1 MKRKILNLTK
11 GILIALSWLFSVCM
25 LAQNITVNGT
35 VTDGSG
41 EALIGATVL
50 VQGTTIGTVTD
61 IDGNFSLPNVP
72 SDAILEVSYIGMQTQ
87 KIEVAGRNNIQI
99 TLRED
104 LQALEEIIVIGYGT
118 AKRKDFTG
126 SVSSVRLENSPIALV
141 PNLNALEAIKGN
153 VSGLDIGATNAAGGQ
168 PSMQMRGQKSISGS
182 NDPLIVLDGVIYMGN
197 INDINPNDIATF
209 DILKDATSAAA
220 YGSRSANGVIIITTK
235 KGRSAKPVITLNASG
250 SLQSWMNR
258 PKLMNGEQWIE
269 TVMARNNSTD
279 LSWLKP
285 QEAANRD
292 AGKEIN
298 WLDASTRT
306 GWIQDYQLS
315 VSGSG
320 EKMNYYLSGAYANN
334 QGVIIGDDY
343 DRVSVLGKVNT
354 DITSWLEIGVDAAYT
369 KSDYSGV
376 GANLNQAYVMSPYG
390 VMYRDEEKKLLEKFP
405 YTQSGQNPLWGVT
418 NGSRD
423 NTDLRDNFRMNAYT
437 VIKLP
442 WLPGLS
448 YRFNYAGNL
457 AKERRTNFYYES
469 HYVREGAYDDESR
482 YSPSAYQ
489 NLLSNANGNIDNR
502 NISSWVIDNILNYT
516 GTFGKHSIDLTAV
529 ATRDRRDYKRE
540 YITGNDFAANGNT
553 TLGINGL
560 HKATVQKLLLE
571 GDKRTNIGYLGRASY
586 SYDNKHFLTGSY
598 RRDGASVFGT
608 NKKWGDFM
616 AVGYAWRI
624 TNESFM
630 NNANFLDDL
639 KLKLSWGKN
648 GNQGLSPYGT
658 LSTIRNGAEAGAR
671 YEFGNSSKIL
681 YGIIPGALGNP
692 DLGWESTESWNTGFE
707 SVWFNSRIFLD
718 VDVYFSKTTDQI
730 FARNIPVMTGFNTIN
745 SSMGQINNR
754 GIETTLRTVNIAQR
768 DFTWMTGITF
778 WLNRNKLVH
787 LYGEDLDGD
796 GKEDDD
802 ISNNRFIG
810 KPLGA
815 IYGYVK
821 DGIVQESD
829 TEYMQKNGVK
839 AGVPK
844 YKDLDG
850 DGIITAK
857 DRDILGYATPNFKL
871 NMSNTFTYKNI
882 DLYMMLIGT
891 FGGGGYY
898 LKANQGA
905 YMTSGTGL
913 FNSNSIYIP
922 WWTPENK
929 SNKYPSAV
937 FAGDGGRFLGL
948 QNRGFVRLQ
957 DVTLSYSFRESW
969 VKDLNIQNFKV
980 FLTAKNLF
988 TITNWEGGDP
998 EVGAGVRDGAYPVV
1012 TSFSLGAN
1020 ISF

>member
-1 MKRKILNLTK
+1 MKRKILNLTR
-11 GILIALSWLFSVCM
+11 GILVALLWSFSVCM
-25 LAQNITVNGT
+25 LAQNITVRGT
-35 VTDGSG
+35 VSDNSG
-41 EALIGATVL
+41 EVLIGVTVQI
-50 VQGTTIGTVTD
+50 QGTTIGTITD
-61 IDGNFSLPNVP
+61 IDGNFTLSNIP
-72 SDAILEVSYIGMQTQ
+72 SDARLEVSYIGMQTQ
-87 KIEVAGRNNIQI
+87 IIEVAGRNNIQI

-126 SVSSVRLENSPIALV
+126 SVSSVKLEDSPVALAS
-141 PNLNALEAIKGN
+141 NLNALESIKGN
-153 VSGLDIGATNAAGGQ
+153 VPGLDIGATNTAGGQ

-182 NDPLIVLDGVIYMGN
+182 NDPLIVLDGVIFMGN
-197 INDINPNDIATF
+197 INDINPNDIASF

-235 KGRSAKPVITLNASG
+235 RGRSDKPVITLNASG

-258 PKLMNGEQWIE
+258 PQLMNGEQWLE
-269 TVMARNNSTD
+269 SVMARNNSTD
-279 LSWLKP
+279 LTWLKP

-292 AGKEIN
+292 AGREIN

-320 EKMNYYLSGAYANN
+320 EKMNYYLSASYAEN
-334 QGVIIGDDY
+334 QGVMIGDDY
-343 DRVSVLGKVNT
+343 NRVSVLGKVNT
-354 DITSWLEIGVDAAYT
+354 DITSWLQIGVDAAYT

-376 GANLNQAYVMSPYG
+376 GAAINQAFVMSPYG
-390 VMYRDEEKKLLEKFP
+390 VMYRDEENKLLEKYP

-448 YRFNYAGNL
+448 YRFNYAANI
-457 AKERRTNFYYES
+457 AKERRTNFYYET

-489 NLLSNANGNIDNR
+489 NLLTNANGNIDNR
-502 NISSWVIDNILNYT
+502 SISSWVIDNILNYT

-553 TLGINGL
+553 TLGVNGL
-560 HKATVQKLLLE
+560 HKATIQRLLLE
-571 GDKRTNIGYLGRASY
+571 GDRRANIGYLGRASY

-598 RRDGASVFGT
+598 RRDGASVFGA
-608 NKKWGDFM
+608 NQKWGDFM

-630 NNANFLDDL
+630 NNVNFLDDL
-639 KLKLSWGKN
+639 KLKVSWGRN
-648 GNQGLSPYGT
+648 GNQGLNPYGT

-671 YEFGNSSKIL
+671 YQFGNSSNIF
-681 YGIIPGALGNP
+681 YGMIPGALGNA

-707 SVWFNSRIFLD
+707 SVLLNNRIFFD
-718 VDVYFSKTTDQI
+718 IDVYFSKTTDQI
-730 FARNIPVMTGFNTIN
+730 FERNIPVMTGFKTIK
-745 SSMGQINNR
+745 SSLGQIDNK
-754 GIETTLRTVNIAQR
+754 GIEMTLRTVNIAKK
-768 DFTWMTGITF
+768 DFTWMTSATF
-778 WLNRNKLVH
+778 WLNRNKLTH

-802 ISNNRFIG
+802 ISNSRFIG

-815 IYGYVK
+815 IYGYVQ

-829 TEYMQKNGVK
+829 TEYMQKNGVA

-850 DGIITAK
+850 DGIITAE
-857 DRDILGYATPNFKL
+857 DRNILGYATPNFKL
-871 NMSNTFTYKNI
+871 NMSNTFTYKNF
-882 DLYMMLIGT
+882 DLYMMLTGT

-898 LKANQGA
+898 LKANREA
-905 YMTSGTGL
+905 FMTNGSGL

-937 FAGDGGRFLGL
+937 FSGDGGRFQGL
-948 QNRGFVRLQ
+948 QSRGFVRLQ
-957 DVTLSYSFRESW
+957 DITLSYTFRESW
-969 VKDLNIQNFKV
+969 IKDLNIQNCKV

-988 TITNWEGGDP
+988 TITNWEGDDP
-998 EVGAGVRDGAYPVV
+998 EVGSAVRENSYPVL